1 MIQTGYRPLTV
12 GGRVSFVLRRP
23 RLRRYTTRAG
33 ARVIGAQELAEMTAA
48 AALQEE
54 ARRAA
59 PATDASPGTSRS
71 RRPGPVEREQ
81 ELQEWL
87 SRQ

>member
-1 MIQTGYRPLTV
+1 MIRTAFFPLTA
-12 GGRVSFVLRRP
+12 VSHPVFVLRP
-23 RLRRYTTRAG
+23 RLRRSTRRAG

-59 PATDASPGTSRS
+59 PATDSSRGTSRS

>member
-1 MIQTGYRPLTV
+1 
-12 GGRVSFVLRRP
+12 
-23 RLRRYTTRAG
+23 
-33 ARVIGAQELAEMTAA
+33 VIGAQELAEMTAA

-59 PATDASPGTSRS
+59 PATDSSRGTSRS